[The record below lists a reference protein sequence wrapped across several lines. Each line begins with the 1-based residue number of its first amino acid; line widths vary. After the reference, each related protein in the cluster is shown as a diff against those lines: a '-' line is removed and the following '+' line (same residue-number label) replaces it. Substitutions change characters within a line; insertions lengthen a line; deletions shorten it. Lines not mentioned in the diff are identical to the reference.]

1 MKRLLEAL
9 FGLVALTGLPYLI
22 YLGVYYLRRP
32 SGTPADTWPREPSV
46 SIVLPTYN
54 EAAIVESKLEE
65 LVDLDYP
72 MAKVEIVVVDSSDDG
87 TAELVETFFTG
98 RSDPDLTLIRED
110 ERKGLAVALNEAY
123 AAATNEVVVKTD
135 CDSRLAPDAVRK
147 AAANL
152 ADPNVAAVTGRNADV
167 LGDSDVERGYRD
179 IQTMIQ
185 VLESH
190 IDSTLIFHGPFS
202 AFERDAIVP
211 IDEDSIADDT
221 ELALKIRRNGDRV
234 VFDPDIHYKEAA
246 HSAFGKR
253 REQKDR
259 RAMGLLR
266 LLWRQRDA
274 LGSHGAYGRVVLPFN
289 WWFMV
294 VSPWLVAA
302 GIAVATVGSL
312 AALGPFGLATPAG
325 VFAFTALG
333 SRDALGP
340 LQPLY
345 SLFDTQISLLRASVS
360 LLRARADGDDE
371 THDGT
376 WSTDDELREVL
387 Q

>member
-1 MKRLLEAL
+1 MKRFLEAL
-9 FGLVALTGLPYLI
+9 FGLLALTGLPYLI

-32 SGTPADTWPREPSV
+32 SGTPANTWPREPSV

-87 TAELVETFFTG
+87 TAELVESFFTD
-98 RSDPDLTLIRED
+98 RAEPQLTLIRED
-110 ERKGLAVALNEAY
+110 ERRGLAVALNEAY
-123 AAATNEVVVKTD
+123 AAAANEVVVKTD
-135 CDSRLAPDAVRK
+135 CDSRIAPDAVRR
-147 AAANL
+147 AVANL
-152 ADPNVAAVTGRNADV
+152 ADPAVAAVTGRNAEV
-167 LGDSDVERGYRD
+167 LGDSEVERGYRD

-211 IDEDSIADDT
+211 VDEDSLADDT
-221 ELALKIRRNGDRV
+221 ELALKIRRNGGRV
-234 VFDPDIHYKEAA
+234 VFDPAIHYREAA
-246 HSAFGKR
+246 HSSFGKR

-266 LLWRQRDA
+266 LLWRHRDA
-274 LGSHGAYGRVVLPFN
+274 LGRHGAYGRVVLPFN

-294 VSPWLVAA
+294 VSPWLVATGLA
-302 GIAVATVGSL
+302 LATIGSL
-312 AALGPFGLATPAG
+312 AMLGPLGLATPAG
-325 VFAFTALG
+325 ILVFTALG

-345 SLFDTQISLLRASVS
+345 SLLDTQISLFRASVA

-376 WSTDDELREVL
+376 WTPDEELREVL